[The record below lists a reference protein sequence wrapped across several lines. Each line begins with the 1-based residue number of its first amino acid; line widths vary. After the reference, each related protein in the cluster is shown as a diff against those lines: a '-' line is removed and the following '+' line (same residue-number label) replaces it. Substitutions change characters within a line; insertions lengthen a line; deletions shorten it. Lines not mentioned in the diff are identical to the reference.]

1 VLAGDFHLIRRFMPE
16 DLRGRI
22 VLTQTI
28 TATDVEELRRRGVWL
43 LITDGP
49 DMGGRSFATNVLQ
62 GTIVAVLGRR
72 PEEISADEY
81 LQTALR
87 AGFIPR
93 MEELN
98 PHHAPGW
105 WRRESVPA

>member
-1 VLAGDFHLIRRFMPE
+1 MP
-16 DLRGRI
+16 DDMRGRI

-28 TATDVEELRRRGVWL
+28 TKADVEELRKRGVWL

-62 GTIVAVLGRR
+62 GVIVAVTGRR
-72 PEEISADEY
+72 PEDITAAEY

-87 AGFIPR
+87 AGFLPR
-93 MEELN
+93 IEELH
-98 PHHAPGW
+98 PQHAPAN
-105 WRRESVPA
+105 WRRERAAV